1 MTTPEARA
9 RACAERMWEGDA
21 ASRGLGMALERVG
34 PGAARLSMAV
44 GAGMANGHG
53 ICHGGFIF
61 ALADSAFAFAC
72 NTTGEVAVAQHCA
85 VTFVR
90 PARVGERLVAVASEQ
105 HRAGRG
111 GTYDVRV
118 ETEGGEL
125 VALFRGHCRTTGARI
140 EGAAA

>member
-1 MTTPEARA
+1 MTPQERA
-9 RACAERMWEGDA
+9 RACAEQMWVGDA
-21 ASRGLGMALERVG
+21 ASQGMGMTLESVT
-34 PGAARLSMAV
+34 PGEARLSMAV
-44 GAGMANGHG
+44 AERMLNGYG
-53 ICHGGFIF
+53 ICHGGYLF

-90 PARVGERLVAVASEQ
+90 PARLGERLVADAREQ

-118 ETEGGEL
+118 ETADGEL
-125 VALFRGHCRTTGARI
+125 VALFRGACRTTGTRF
-140 EGAAA
+140 EGVPA